1 MLNSKK
7 CLYTQDLLLML
18 VLSILSIA
26 FILISPFNE
35 TPLRIIFA
43 LLLIF
48 FVPGYAF
55 ISVIFPG
62 SREISRIERF
72 TLSVGFSIVIMAFDG
87 FMISLTEWKFRP
99 DSLTISLSLLTL
111 IFVVLAYFSRSRLPQ
126 DEQFSFSF
134 GAFIRSL
141 KEEEAA
147 PEEQE
152 GMEENEQDIPQ
163 SGYKKFRAKTRTKV
177 SAVRMA
183 TEKKTSRPKKSI
195 PDKIPPAVIK
205 ALMITMVFSII
216 IAGALFAY
224 AKATREKETFSTLY
238 ILGTDGKAENYPAT
252 LSMAQPTSI
261 IAGIENY
268 EHDTVNYILQV
279 KLDGTVLGQQEISLQ
294 HKEKWEQKLEI
305 KPAAYKLGKQKLEF
319 ALYKEEA
326 TGSAYRSVHLWVT
339 QVFDSQAVPEDT
351 SPKVIDFI
359 TMENP
364 SMDLDSGWELT
375 TTNASIA
382 TGSYADEYG
391 IYSGRAYAINSS
403 YQGLLPLVNK
413 HSISQEIIS
422 EREENVLLSVYLK
435 DTYTKG
441 TAGKDE
447 FQFKQVIFNGAI
459 VWTDSINGNEGWQR
473 LQVPVTL
480 KEGTNTLSFTLWQS
494 RNQLLEP
501 VGMIIDEVS
510 FQPVSEVSPYIREDN
525 TIEFNLPVSKVA
537 PLPKSLSTAN
547 FMVSW
552 NGTDTGSGI
561 AYYNIDYST
570 DGVEWQRWQSG
581 TPETSAQFSGKAGTT
596 YYFRSMAI
604 DNAQNREPEHPVAD
618 TSTVIDVSRLELTL
632 DITPNPTSE
641 STNLIVESTRP
652 LSEVVC
658 TLNSQNFGVSDTLKL
673 ATKDGGITWTGKY
686 TLEVK
691 DDFNV
696 EVTGMDYSNNTVY
709 TFGTIYSDTSLEQ
722 LVIQIYPEKTSSDF
736 EISITPSVA
745 LQDEPTLTVR
755 DKNGKVM
762 DVEYNELSGN
772 EYTYTVTV
780 DDDIA
785 DGVGRITAL
794 AKTSNSESLYQEET
808 FIIDRVEPTIQSN
821 APASGETVSTD
832 SPTIRASYSDD
843 RAGIYKSD
851 IVLMVNGIDVTS
863 SAEVGSSSILYTAS
877 GLENGQVEVYLSV
890 TDQAGNTKEE
900 TWTFTVDTG

>member
-18 VLSILSIA
+18 VLSILSVA

-35 TPLRIIFA
+35 TPLRILFA

-87 FMISLTEWKFRP
+87 FIVSLTEWKFRP
-99 DSLTISLSLLTL
+99 DSITISLSLLT
-111 IFVVLAYFSRSRLPQ
+111 IVFVVLAYFSRSRLPQ

-141 KEEEAA
+141 KEEETA

-152 GMEENEQDIPQ
+152 ETEENEQDIPQ

-195 PDKIPPAVIK
+195 PDKVPPAVIK

-224 AKATREKETFSTLY
+224 AKATRDKETFSTLY
-238 ILGTDGKAENYPAT
+238 ILGPDGKAENYPAT

-268 EHDTVNYILQV
+268 EYDTVNYILQV
-279 KLDGTVLGQQEISLQ
+279 KLDGTVLGQREISLQ

-305 KPAAYKLGKQKLEF
+305 KPAAYKQGKQKLEF
-319 ALYKEEA
+319 ALYKEEV
-326 TGSAYRSVHLWVT
+326 TSSAYRSVHLWVT

-351 SPKVIDFI
+351 SPKEIDFI

-364 SMDLDSGWELT
+364 SMDLDSGWEFT

-391 IYSGRAYAINSS
+391 IYSGRAYVINSS

-413 HSISQEIIS
+413 HSISQEISS

-441 TAGKDE
+441 TTGKDE
-447 FQFKQVIFNGAI
+447 FQFKQVLFNGAI
-459 VWTDSINGNEGWQR
+459 VWTDSINGNEGWQH

-480 KEGTNTLSFTLWQS
+480 KEGTNTLSFILWQS

-525 TIEFNLPVSKVA
+525 TIEFDLPVSKVA

-581 TPETSAQFSGKAGTT
+581 TPETSAQFSGKSGTT

-618 TSTVIDVSRLELTL
+618 TSTVLDVSRLELTL

-691 DDFNV
+691 DNFNV
-696 EVTGMDYSNNTVY
+696 EVTGIDYSNNTVY

-736 EISITPSVA
+736 EITITPSVA

-762 DVEYNELSGN
+762 EVEYNELSGN

-785 DGVGRITAL
+785 DGVGRITAI

-821 APASGETVSTD
+821 APAGGETVSTD

-843 RAGIYKSD
+843 RAGIDKSS
-851 IVLMVNGIDVTS
+851 IILLVNGIDVTS

-900 TWTFTVDTG
+900 TWTFTVDAG